1 MPTILLVMGWRFFF
15 YANEMIEPIHI
26 HCKKAEKECKYW
38 IDRDNFDVDEASS
51 YNMNNKEYV
60 FQIEKISKKLLNAS
74 QIERDKYEISPS
86 GYGLHWP
93 LLDEDL
99 SIDGLLGIKH
109 APSQKKEMVAI

>member
-1 MPTILLVMGWRFFF
+1 MKKIHNVQK
-15 YANEMIEPIHI
+15 IEF
-26 HCKKAEKECKYW
+26 KENKMYLK
-38 IDRDNFDVDEASS
+38 VD
-51 YNMNNKEYV
+51 NKEYV

-74 QIERDKYEISPS
+74 EIEREKYEISPS

-109 APSQKKEMVAI
+109 APSQKKEIVAI

>member
-1 MPTILLVMGWRFFF
+1 MGKIH
-15 YANEMIEPIHI
+15 NVQKIEFR
-26 HCKKAEKECKYW
+26 KNKMYLK
-38 IDRDNFDVDEASS
+38 V
-51 YNMNNKEYV
+51 NNKEYV
-60 FQIEKISKKLLNAS
+60 FQIEAISKKLLNAS

-109 APSQKKEMVAI
+109 TFSCKKEMVTI

>member
-1 MPTILLVMGWRFFF
+1 MKKIHNVQ
-15 YANEMIEPIHI
+15 NIEF
-26 HCKKAEKECKYW
+26 KENTMYLK
-38 IDRDNFDVDEASS
+38 VD
-51 YNMNNKEYV
+51 NKEYV

-74 QIERDKYEISPS
+74 EIEREKYEISPS